1 MRQRRLTRR
10 LADSVT
16 GPGFAQQL
24 RDDAAACESVLEGLL
39 TTAAGP
45 ATRLSAAMRYAVL
58 NGGKRM
64 RAALVMGAAR
74 LTQGGA
80 VDTALDRRMLRVAA
94 AVECLHA
101 YSLVHDDLPAMDDAA
116 TRRGQPSTHL
126 AFDEA
131 TAILAGDAL
140 QTMAFE
146 ILADPLTHPDP
157 AVRVA
162 LVMELAK
169 AAGGAGMAGGQ
180 MLDIEAEATSFDLD
194 QTKTM
199 QMMKTGALMSCAVV
213 SGGLVG
219 GADPH
224 LLTALR
230 AYARQLGLAFQIA
243 DDLLDYRG
251 DATVLGKPAGQ
262 DAVRGK
268 AGFVTLMG
276 YEQAAAAAQQMIDA
290 ANAALMPWQN
300 TAGYLQNLAT
310 FAITRKR

>member
-16 GPGFAQQL
+16 GPAFEQQL

-80 VDTALDRRMLRVAA
+80 EDAALDRRMLRVAA

-219 GADPH
+219 GADPQ

>member
-16 GPGFAQQL
+16 GPAFEQQL
-24 RDDAAACESVLEGLL
+24 RDDAAACESMLEGLL

-74 LTQGGA
+74 LMQGGA
-80 VDTALDRRMLRVAA
+80 QDEALDRRMVRVAA

-162 LVMELAK
+162 LVMELAQ
-169 AAGGAGMAGGQ
+169 AAGAAGMAGGH
-180 MLDIEAEATSFDLD
+180 MLDLEAEASGFNLK

-199 QMMKTGALMSCAVV
+199 HMMKTGALMSCAVV

-219 GADPH
+219 GADSQ

-251 DATVLGKPAGQ
+251 DAAVLGKPAGQ
-262 DAVRGK
+262 DALRGK

-276 YEQAAAAAQQMIDA
+276 YEQAAAAAQAMIDT